1 MLYETFV
8 GEMALFMCDH
18 LRERLRTEDEF
29 GDIIRMPK
37 PRNKFESWAVWS
49 EINSLLQPESITQDG
64 QATEQEQQDNIEII
78 MRDAFRVFNMGYPC
92 PKEVVAVDDSG
103 YLEQFLEE
111 EDDG

>member
-1 MLYETFV
+1 MLYKTFV
-8 GEMALFMCDH
+8 GEMALFMSDH

-49 EINSLLQPESITQDG
+49 EINSYLAPESITQDG
-64 QATEQEQQDNIEII
+64 QATEQEQQDNIALVLG
-78 MRDAFRVFNMGYPC
+78 DAHRIFVMGYPC
-92 PKEVVAVDDSG
+92 PKEIVEVCDMAE

-111 EDDG
+111 EK